1 MRLEA
6 PIGIVATTYI
16 RQVLADEHRSA
27 LDVIS
32 GWDIERH
39 RTTLDESRDDKRDLD
54 ARATNV
60 EAQTHQAWRRRRV
73 NSKSM
78 MNSQETAVGRKTA
91 EGLLYSVP
99 LRKFRGGFHVAS
111 HSVQSAPTV
120 SRAMIH
126 EVENTASPLERKK
139 PASKFSMRQKTQHST
154 SVITQ
159 AERSTLVPVHAATG
173 LEGAVKHW
181 PPDAATDLAKQHAG
195 TYPRNLPAV
204 FRCEPPSVSLTSQ
217 TADSITIRDNCPLYV
232 VRLAQS
238 SSFSPPPRSRPSS
251 LVGHRFSL
259 GVNDQASPPCARIHQ
274 LSCDLPTVPPTCHL
288 ADRGRSALQHSHDCA
303 VVRTA
308 NPVFIESGSP
318 FGKFRVDERQGGTHF
333 IAKSSPACT
342 TQEVSRI
349 RTHNRDAYLDLVARF
364 MLDPDAP

>member
-139 PASKFSMRQKTQHST
+139 PASKFSMRQKNAAQYIGHHPGREIHVGACTCCDWARRRRET
-154 SVITQ
+154 L
-159 AERSTLVPVHAATG
+159 AARCCYRSCETAR
-173 LEGAVKHW
+173 
-181 PPDAATDLAKQHAG
+181 
-195 TYPRNLPAV
+195 RNL
-204 FRCEPPSVSLTSQ
+204 ST
-217 TADSITIRDNCPLYV
+217 
-232 VRLAQS
+232 
-238 SSFSPPPRSRPSS
+238 
-251 LVGHRFSL
+251 
-259 GVNDQASPPCARIHQ
+259 
-274 LSCDLPTVPPTCHL
+274 
-288 ADRGRSALQHSHDCA
+288 
-303 VVRTA
+303 
-308 NPVFIESGSP
+308 
-318 FGKFRVDERQGGTHF
+318 
-333 IAKSSPACT
+333 
-342 TQEVSRI
+342 
-349 RTHNRDAYLDLVARF
+349 
-364 MLDPDAP
+364 